1 MRLEEYKN
9 RENPFSTPEGY
20 FEELDRNIM
29 ESTCRPRVAR
39 RITLG
44 LCARVLGDVAMLA
57 IVALVAYQALTWE
70 GAGSNVAAADNK
82 DQTLDNELIDNI
94 LNNYPIDDYT
104 FYSYMTDT
112 DID

>member
-1 MRLEEYKN
+1 MLQGALHWDSVQE
-9 RENPFSTPEGY
+9 FW
-20 FEELDRNIM
+20 
-29 ESTCRPRVAR
+29 
-39 RITLG
+39 
-44 LCARVLGDVAMLA
+44 AMFA

-82 DQTLDNELIDNI
+82 DQILDNELIDNI